1 MAVVPFGHTV
11 FIQEQRVDAQ
21 LPPGQQIVF
30 VPGKLLCVAIK
41 KNPSG
46 RRLDQL
52 IDGKGW

>member
-1 MAVVPFGHTV
+1 MVPFGHTV